1 MSPMPAVG
9 QTDQNVFR
17 FDQSGALLR
26 KVMESAA
33 VGMALIGVDK
43 RTIYVNRAYETM
55 LGFEPD
61 ERLGRMAEEAIFAD
75 DRPTVM
81 LRFDQVARGEI
92 EDMRLECRMN
102 HKDGSQL
109 WALLSVS
116 SLRSDTTGRPLY
128 AIVQIINIDKQ
139 KQAEAALAQ
148 SESRWNFALEAAG
161 TGVWDHDTLNE
172 VMFYSK
178 TWRTMRGFKPDEY
191 VDPAMTE
198 WLKRVHPDDVPRVL
212 AVVDKQDHGEDGYDT
227 IEYRERHV
235 DGHYIWILSRGR
247 PVEWGPDGERVRTIG
262 TDTDITRL
270 KTAEGLLAEEKE
282 RLRVTLESIG
292 DGVISTDADECIT
305 FMNPVAEAM
314 TGWSEAEALGQKLQQ
329 VFVAKSEA
337 TGEPA
342 ADHLA
347 FCVATGKPSEIEADV
362 VLAARDGTGRGVSG
376 TAAPVRTEDGRVV
389 GAVLVFKDVTE
400 SQQVQRQLAH
410 SANHDPLTGL
420 PNRSAFTRALSEAR
434 RQADVEQRSHA
445 LCFIDLDRFKPINDT
460 AGHAAGDAL
469 LRDVANT
476 IRRAC
481 RSHDFAAR
489 IGGDE
494 FVVLLAD
501 CPLPNAR
508 VVAQKIVDT
517 IAETGFTWN
526 GTRYDIGASI
536 GIALIEPGSAERD
549 PLADADAACYAAKGA
564 GRGRVVL
571 CSDLQPAQ

>member
-1 MSPMPAVG
+1 
-9 QTDQNVFR
+9 
-17 FDQSGALLR
+17 
-26 KVMESAA
+26 
-33 VGMALIGVDK
+33 
-43 RTIYVNRAYETM
+43 
-55 LGFEPD
+55 
-61 ERLGRMAEEAIFAD
+61 
-75 DRPTVM
+75 
-81 LRFDQVARGEI
+81 
-92 EDMRLECRMN
+92 
-102 HKDGSQL
+102 
-109 WALLSVS
+109 
-116 SLRSDTTGRPLY
+116 
-128 AIVQIINIDKQ
+128 
-139 KQAEAALAQ
+139 
-148 SESRWNFALEAAG
+148 
-161 TGVWDHDTLNE
+161 
-172 VMFYSK
+172 
-178 TWRTMRGFKPDEY
+178 
-191 VDPAMTE
+191 
-198 WLKRVHPDDVPRVL
+198 
-212 AVVDKQDHGEDGYDT
+212 
-227 IEYRERHV
+227 
-235 DGHYIWILSRGR
+235 
-247 PVEWGPDGERVRTIG
+247 
-262 TDTDITRL
+262 
-270 KTAEGLLAEEKE
+270 
-282 RLRVTLESIG
+282 
-292 DGVISTDADECIT
+292 
-305 FMNPVAEAM
+305 
-314 TGWSEAEALGQKLQQ
+314 